1 MGRKS
6 TIGIVVMQSAQFNR
20 TVADIVRAT
29 GAKPNTVRVVLQ
41 RAASKGSIHITR
53 FYKGKSARAIEIDC
67 HDDGIESRLN
77 GLICGLCG
85 ASKVEG

>member
-6 TIGIVVMQSAQFNR
+6 TIGSVIVQSAKFNR

-41 RAASKGSIHITR
+41 RAATRGDIHIKR
-53 FYKGKSARAIEIDC
+53 FAKGKGNHRIHVDC
-67 HDDGIESRLN
+67 HDAGVEVRLN

-85 ASKVEG
+85 AAK

>member
-1 MGRKS
+1 MKV
-6 TIGIVVMQSAQFNR
+6 TKTKLIVQSAAFNS

-41 RAASKGSIHITR
+41 RAATKGKIHIKR
-53 FYKGKSARAIEIDC
+53 FYQGRSSRTIKVISHDEDIET
-67 HDDGIESRLN
+67 RLN

-85 ASKVEG
+85 RVEK